1 MFPNG
6 LFNNPWHSWHSP
18 TQLEDVQM
26 VCQNDLFDDEMSSTS
41 DPADHTSSTAALTQS
56 QVGISSSSAHAQ
68 AHTSNLMLHAASQHE
83 VLEPECHINIWKVCN
98 PSVHDTL
105 EALQLECDVWKLC
118 IPSHHNSL
126 KLQHSISHAH
136 TRKGMEPDTPM
147 ELGSSVEGRAIPLM
161 APKCHYEEVN
171 VSQSLQQELYG
182 KEEIINKL

>member
-6 LFNNPWHSWHSP
+6 LFNNPWHSWCSP

-83 VLEPECHINIWKVCN
+83 VLEPECHINIWK
-98 PSVHDTL
+98 
-105 EALQLECDVWKLC
+105 LC

-126 KLQHSISHAH
+126 ELQHSISHAH

-161 APKCHYEEVN
+161 APKCHYEEVD